1 MRKVGDGGVR
11 QKRSRAEGPQRGGQP
26 TTPAPHVGNVD
37 LLSPD
42 RNRST
47 KPQFTMT
54 DHILEVAETI
64 QTASIVSH
72 PSAAHDINP
81 PTAASEKQPVV
92 AAPASDAGSLSSDIV
107 DPSRVIRPLRRRQTL
122 PPLPDL
128 RFEQSYLASLKDAD
142 TWGRVAW
149 ITVRDQVRRTYMKL
163 SDGTYSENRIA
174 NNTLF
179 PPVGPPP
186 SHPRHSLDPRALRL
200 ALLEPQRLPQRTYTG
215 KQNPQVVVWSQ
226 QLEAATRRLD
236 QGSKASLASRR
247 GKQ

>member
-1 MRKVGDGGVR
+1 
-11 QKRSRAEGPQRGGQP
+11 
-26 TTPAPHVGNVD
+26 
-37 LLSPD
+37 
-42 RNRST
+42 
-47 KPQFTMT
+47 MT

-81 PTAASEKQPVV
+81 STAASEKLPVV

-149 ITVRDQVRRTYMKL
+149 ITVRDQVLLPLIQGTVWTLALSGWRFWNRNASLSGHTLGSRIRRWWYGVNNWKL
-163 SDGTYSENRIA
+163 
-174 NNTLF
+174 
-179 PPVGPPP
+179 PPVGWTK
-186 SHPRHSLDPRALRL
+186 DP
-200 ALLEPQRLPQRTYTG
+200 
-215 KQNPQVVVWSQ
+215 K
-226 QLEAATRRLD
+226 
-236 QGSKASLASRR
+236 LASQVEEEFLQFYEAQFSNA
-247 GKQ
+247 GSD

>member
-1 MRKVGDGGVR
+1 MGGGGWR
-11 QKRSRAEGPQRGGQP
+11 GPAEKKPGGRSAGGQHP
-26 TTPAPHVGNVD
+26 QLHISSTWN

-42 RNRST
+42 T
-47 KPQFTMT
+47 KHTGLVPPLQSTMT
-54 DHILEVAETI
+54 DHVLEVAETI

-81 PTAASEKQPVV
+81 STAASEKVPVV

-149 ITVRDQVRRTYMKL
+149 ITIRDQVWRTYI
-163 SDGTYSENRIA
+163 G
-174 NNTLF
+174 
-179 PPVGPPP
+179 
-186 SHPRHSLDPRALRL
+186 
-200 ALLEPQRLPQRTYTG
+200 
-215 KQNPQVVVWSQ
+215 
-226 QLEAATRRLD
+226 
-236 QGSKASLASRR
+236 
-247 GKQ
+247 